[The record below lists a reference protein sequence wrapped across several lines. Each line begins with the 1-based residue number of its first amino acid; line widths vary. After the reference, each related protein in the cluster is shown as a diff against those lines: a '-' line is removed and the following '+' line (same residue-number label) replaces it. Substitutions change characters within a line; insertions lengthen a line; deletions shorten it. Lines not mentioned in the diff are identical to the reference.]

1 MVNKAIWV
9 FEKNLESARRI
20 GYENPFVEQ
29 TREALARL
37 QSVLLDSDSNLGSPH
52 PRLAERI
59 FAEGGVPDGDD
70 SDSPMGPL
78 DRKLHLPK
86 MTAL

>member
-37 QSVLLDSDSNLGSPH
+37 QSVSWTAARTWVRRTRAWRSAFSLREGS
-52 PRLAERI
+52 LTA
-59 FAEGGVPDGDD
+59 
-70 SDSPMGPL
+70 
-78 DRKLHLPK
+78 
-86 MTAL
+86 MTAIRRWALSIASCTCPK